1 MAKSQTVSQQHKR
14 LPDIH
19 AIRNST
25 CLVKP
30 AAEHL
35 AQNVIASRQRSQTL
49 LKNKMITAAPLLQL
63 RPDTALITS
72 VQNCFYELNSI
83 SEQTNMVL
91 AVADAGSSIIWSKAS
106 QSMVKAAEK
115 VNFTAGGQ
123 WSEESVGT
131 NALALSLRT
140 GLSSCVISDEHMMET
155 VHDWVCYAA
164 PIRDPFSQQ
173 VLGVVDLSAKLT
185 QHNSLGIIAA
195 EHCARMIRQSMFEL
209 KKHTLHIRLSGHPKI
224 CFNTKTVAIT
234 PRQLEILMILSLHPT
249 GVTLEQL
256 HLALYGN
263 KTVTTG
269 TLKTELS
276 KLRRLLNGMLGSR
289 PYRLLVDVD
298 ADFLKF
304 EALLNT
310 GYRDAALNYAKA
322 ILSYQTESP
331 FLNSWR
337 QQLQLQLEVLSRR

>member
-1 MAKSQTVSQQHKR
+1 MAKSQTASRQHKQ
-14 LPDIH
+14 LPDIR
-19 AIRNST
+19 AIRNSI

-30 AAEHL
+30 AAERL
-35 AQNVIASRQRSQTL
+35 EQSVIASRQRSHSL
-49 LKNKMITAAPLLQL
+49 LNNKIITAAPLLKS

-72 VQNCFYELNSI
+72 VQNCLYELNSI

-91 AVADAGSSIIWSKAS
+91 AVADAGSSIIWSRAS
-106 QSMVKAAEK
+106 RTMRSAAEK

-164 PIRDPFSQQ
+164 PIRDPFSQK
-173 VLGVVDLSAKLT
+173 VLGVVDLSTKLT
-185 QHNSLGIIAA
+185 RHNSFGIIAA

-209 KKHTLHIRLSGHPKI
+209 KKQTLYIRSSGHPKI
-224 CFNTKTVAIT
+224 CFNTKTLAVT
-234 PRQLEILMILSLHPT
+234 PRQMEILMILSLHPA

-256 HLALYGN
+256 HLALYGS

-304 EALLNT
+304 ETLLNA
-310 GYRDAALNYAKA
+310 GYRDAALHYAA
-322 ILSYQTESP
+322 DIFSYQTESP
-331 FLNSWR
+331 FLNHWR
-337 QQLQLQLEVLSRR
+337 QQLQLQWDA